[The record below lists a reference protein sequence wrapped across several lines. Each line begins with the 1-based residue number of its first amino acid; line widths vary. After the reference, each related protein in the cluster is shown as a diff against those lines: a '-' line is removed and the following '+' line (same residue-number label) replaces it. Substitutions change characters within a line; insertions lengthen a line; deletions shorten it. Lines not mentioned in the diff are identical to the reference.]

1 MLTRLKWIPCL
12 SFLKR
17 DNMTEH
23 NASAKQLILNE
34 TETEEQDQT
43 VDDYKKLNEKCDV
56 IISKIKTRKDK
67 KKK

>member
-1 MLTRLKWIPCL
+1 
-12 SFLKR
+12 
-17 DNMTEH
+17 MTEH